1 MADPEPGQAA
11 DIAEILLPTAWILP
25 PAGRQVLAFVALA
38 TDPGGKTLLSMP
50 CDNLL
55 GRRRL
60 SFGLVDGQAHGRDGH
75 GPSSEE
81 DDRSWE

>member
-1 MADPEPGQAA
+1 MAEPEPGHGA
-11 DIAEILLPTAWILP
+11 DIAEIRFPTAGSLLPV
-25 PAGRQVLAFVALA
+25 GRQVLAFVALA

-60 SFGLVDGQAHGRDGH
+60 SFGLVDGQTGGRDGH

-81 DDRSWE
+81 DD

>member
-1 MADPEPGQAA
+1 MAEPEPGHGA
-11 DIAEILLPTAWILP
+11 DIAESLFPSAAILLR
-25 PAGRQVLAFVALA
+25 AGRQMLVAVAPA

-75 GPSSEE
+75 GPGSEE